1 MTGQLG
7 WLWTATIGQVWSGTT
22 LFGRRTTILV
32 RRLLL
37 YLPLGI
43 YLAWQFLGGEGYSVA
58 ARLPMSL
65 LLAPMSAAILLAMLT
80 FCQALWR
87 FINLPFLSLGIF
99 GLPALL
105 FMKFADLVW
114 RLEAG
119 PGPAAVQAD
128 STSADVL
135 EQQQEGQRDRLRQ
148 ALMYGDVV
156 FHGELSSGLS
166 VQLDTKQGPRHVENP
181 QVRGGKLVGVIDR
194 KEIVVGRVEES
205 GDGYRVVDSSG
216 REVVRFDR
224 SGLGANGSVLVRPR
238 GESEEDWREYMNS
251 TRRKGK
257 RLSGGPMAQTMVAVL
272 VVGVSFGV
280 NSLSEYVAASFSSE
294 RDPTGAEGVSP
305 HAQSGFPASADA
317 DPLPDETSLT
327 LSADGSDSEMTL
339 QASTSKPAGM
349 SNFPLGCTEVGHG
362 LGGGASSQLAEGR
375 LVHEARR
382 VYDDTDG
389 EGMNA
394 QNSRLRTAWCEADP
408 GDGIGQWVEFHTCC
422 VSGRSPL
429 VLSMAPGYFSR
440 HSTWQKN
447 NRVADA
453 KVTLVSGDAS
463 WAGIVNFS
471 DEMEEQYV
479 ELPGMM
485 CAGNE
490 VAIRMEILSVFS
502 GTRYKDTCVSDIA
515 IWATTKRVGDSHQQT
530 VLSSVMR
537 GENIVASLQPLSCD
551 ELWVARNWVYA
562 RHGYA
567 FKTTRAKEFF
577 GSQADY
583 TLNRHVTQKTV
594 GQYLSATDLT
604 NRDLLSEREGVL
616 GCR

>member
-1 MTGQLG
+1 
-7 WLWTATIGQVWSGTT
+7 
-22 LFGRRTTILV
+22 
-32 RRLLL
+32 
-37 YLPLGI
+37 
-43 YLAWQFLGGEGYSVA
+43 
-58 ARLPMSL
+58 
-65 LLAPMSAAILLAMLT
+65 
-80 FCQALWR
+80 
-87 FINLPFLSLGIF
+87 
-99 GLPALL
+99 
-105 FMKFADLVW
+105 
-114 RLEAG
+114 
-119 PGPAAVQAD
+119 
-128 STSADVL
+128 
-135 EQQQEGQRDRLRQ
+135 
-148 ALMYGDVV
+148 
-156 FHGELSSGLS
+156 
-166 VQLDTKQGPRHVENP
+166 
-181 QVRGGKLVGVIDR
+181 
-194 KEIVVGRVEES
+194 
-205 GDGYRVVDSSG
+205 
-216 REVVRFDR
+216 
-224 SGLGANGSVLVRPR
+224 
-238 GESEEDWREYMNS
+238 
-251 TRRKGK
+251 
-257 RLSGGPMAQTMVAVL
+257 
-272 VVGVSFGV
+272 
-280 NSLSEYVAASFSSE
+280 
-294 RDPTGAEGVSP
+294 
-305 HAQSGFPASADA
+305 
-317 DPLPDETSLT
+317 
-327 LSADGSDSEMTL
+327 
-339 QASTSKPAGM
+339 
-349 SNFPLGCTEVGHG
+349 
-362 LGGGASSQLAEGR
+362 
-375 LVHEARR
+375 
-382 VYDDTDG
+382 
-389 EGMNA
+389 
-394 QNSRLRTAWCEADP
+394 
-408 GDGIGQWVEFHTCC
+408 
-422 VSGRSPL
+422 
-429 VLSMAPGYFSR
+429 MAPGYFSR